1 MYAKSNPVGAMRMTD
16 EWRRWLAEN
25 LILDNHPQG
34 LFETLVRAG
43 VSVADAHH
51 EVNAAL
57 SSPYI
62 AGAQR
67 LKNRLAKHDW
77 ILDNQ
82 RRMGQLRSPEVP
94 RLDKLS
100 ADAFLNDFYAVG
112 QPVVITGMMDDW
124 PARQKWD
131 FDYFKN
137 NFGDKEVQVQFGR
150 NSDEHYELNK
160 LKHQKTMP
168 FGEYVDLVRNAGK
181 TNDFYMTANN
191 DSQNRVALSGL
202 WQDIV
207 QIPEYLTPDA
217 PGGFFW
223 FGPAGTVT
231 PFHHDLTN
239 NFMAQVI
246 GRKRVLMV
254 PAYEVN
260 QIYNHEHCF
269 THVDGRGIDYERYP
283 AMRNARVLEAII
295 GPGDILFLPVG
306 CWHFVEGL
314 DVSVTVSFTNFRWDN
329 NFTENYPS
337 NTAF

>member
-1 MYAKSNPVGAMRMTD
+1 MQAKSNPIGAMHVTD

-25 LILDNHPQG
+25 LIMDSAPQG
-34 LFETLVRAG
+34 LFEALVRAG
-43 VSVADAHH
+43 VSVAEAHH
-51 EVNAAL
+51 EVSAAL

-82 RRMGQLRSPEVP
+82 RRMSHLRSPQVP
-94 RLDKLS
+94 RVDKLS
-100 ADAFLNDFYAVG
+100 GDDFLNDFYALG
-112 QPVVITGMMDDW
+112 MPVVITSMMDDW
-124 PARQKWD
+124 PARHKWS
-131 FDYFKN
+131 FDYFKSSL
-137 NFGDKEVQVQFGR
+137 GDKEVQVQFGR
-150 NSDEHYELNK
+150 NADEHYEQNK

-168 FGEYVDLVRNAGK
+168 FGEYVELVRNAGH

-191 DSQNRVALSGL
+191 DSQNRVALSPL

-207 QIPEYLTPDA
+207 QIPEYLNADA
-217 PGGFFW
+217 PGGFLW

-254 PAYEVN
+254 PACEIT
-260 QIYNHEHCF
+260 QMYNHEHCF
-269 THVDGRGIDYERYP
+269 THVDGRNIDYARYP
-283 AMRNARVLEAII
+283 AMRDARVLETTI
-295 GPGDILFLPVG
+295 GPGEILFLPVG

-329 NFTENYPS
+329 HFTERYPAS
-337 NTAF
+337 TAF